1 MLFKNQYYYF
11 IAGLPDFTFDSMKM
25 PFTVGQFS
33 EMLSEELKRKEYEL
47 LKKYFLSFDNEN
59 LIKLLN
65 DKEAQ
70 LHPMGTLSR
79 EELLE
84 TIELL
89 REDVEAKSKTV
100 PPYYLTF
107 IRKWLGEESHE
118 QTRIWE
124 DMLTSLYTEYGLE
137 VKNTLM
143 SRWFEMNMDVNN
155 ILSAIYAK
163 KHGMEVS
170 KAVVGN
176 NVVARTIRENSN
188 LRDFGLSLEFENFE
202 MIQRISD
209 EDDIYERERKI
220 DKYRWDWLEENTVF
234 DYFNIEYIFAYLCK
248 LQILERWVSLNAEE
262 GERIF
267 RLLIDSLKNEVD
279 VPEE

>member
-11 IAGLPDFTFDSMKM
+11 IAGLPDFTFDSMKL

-33 EMLSEELKRKEYEL
+33 EMLSEELKRKDYEL

-89 REDVEAKSKTV
+89 REDVEVKSKTV
-100 PPYYLTF
+100 PQYYLTF

-118 QTRIWE
+118 QTRVWE
-124 DMLTSLYTEYGLE
+124 DLLTSLYTEYGLE

-163 KHGMEVS
+163 KHGMEIS
-170 KAVVGN
+170 KSVVGN

-267 RLLIDSLKNEVD
+267 RALIDSLKNEVD
-279 VPEE
+279 VPKE

>member
-11 IAGLPDFTFDSMKM
+11 IAGLPDFTFDSMKL

-33 EMLSEELKRKEYEL
+33 EMLSEELKRKDYEL
-47 LKKYFLSFDNEN
+47 LKKYFLGFDNEN

-89 REDVEAKSKTV
+89 REDVEVKSKTV
-100 PPYYLTF
+100 PQYYLTF

-118 QTRIWE
+118 QTRVWE
-124 DMLTSLYTEYGLE
+124 DLLTSLYTEYGLE

-163 KHGMEVS
+163 KHGLEVS

-267 RLLIDSLKNEVD
+267 RALIDSLKNEVD
-279 VPEE
+279 VPKE

>member
-1 MLFKNQYYYF
+1 M
-11 IAGLPDFTFDSMKM
+11 
-25 PFTVGQFS
+25 
-33 EMLSEELKRKEYEL
+33 

-118 QTRIWE
+118 QTRVWE
-124 DMLTSLYTEYGLE
+124 DLLTSLYTEFGLE

-155 ILSAIYAK
+155 ILSAI
-163 KHGMEVS
+163 
-170 KAVVGN
+170 
-176 NVVARTIRENSN
+176 
-188 LRDFGLSLEFENFE
+188 
-202 MIQRISD
+202 
-209 EDDIYERERKI
+209 
-220 DKYRWDWLEENTVF
+220 
-234 DYFNIEYIFAYLCK
+234 
-248 LQILERWVSLNAEE
+248 
-262 GERIF
+262 
-267 RLLIDSLKNEVD
+267 
-279 VPEE
+279 